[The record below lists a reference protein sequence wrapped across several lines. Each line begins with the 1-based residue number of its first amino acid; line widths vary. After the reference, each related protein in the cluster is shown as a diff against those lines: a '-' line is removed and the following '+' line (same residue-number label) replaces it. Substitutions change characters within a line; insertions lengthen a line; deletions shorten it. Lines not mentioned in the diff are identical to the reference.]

1 MDQVRIFAL
10 GGLDEDGKNMLVVE
24 VNEAIFII
32 EAGLKYPDKG
42 QLGVEFIIPDFSYL
56 IENKER
62 IQGIFITHAHDDV
75 VAALPYL
82 LKQVNAPVYTGALT
96 ANIIHEMLKKE
107 GIKNAKIHRL
117 KRCSKQTIGGVKI
130 RTFPMT
136 HAFPDNFGLAIST
149 DQGYIVYTGEFIV
162 DYDMLQKEYLC
173 DLNELSD
180 IGKKGVL
187 CLLCESQ
194 GADKSGHTA
203 PKHRITS
210 LIEPIFEASEGTRI
224 LISCY
229 SQSLFRIIE
238 IIELA
243 KKFNRKIFF
252 HDKGIRELLKH
263 LETMKYY
270 RVPKEMEINEKNF
283 SDDMEDVV
291 VLISGNG
298 KNLFRTMTNIANHED
313 AHVSFRT
320 SDTIIVAS
328 PIVSGTE
335 LDASNMENEIYKEG
349 GKIYTLDSKTV
360 LSMHPSSEDLKMMLY
375 LFQPKYYIPIKGEYR
390 HLYVNANLAT
400 KMGYSPDRILIL
412 ENGQIALFE
421 NKILKSVAQRL
432 ELEDTMIDGKENW
445 DVTGVV
451 LKDREV
457 LSTDGVMIIGVGVNH
472 KTKEISNGPD
482 VQTRG
487 LIYLKDAEYII
498 KEVGNIMEN
507 CIEKAVKEKR
517 YDNLTVRAEARDKI
531 SKYLMKE
538 TGKRPMVLPVIMEIN
553 S

>member
-32 EAGLKYPDKG
+32 EAGLKYPDTG

-313 AHVSFRT
+313 AHVSFLT

>member
-32 EAGLKYPDKG
+32 EAGLKYPDTG

-56 IENKER
+56 IENKDR

-107 GIKNAKIHRL
+107 GVKNAKIHRL
-117 KRCSKQTIGGVKI
+117 KRCSRQTIGGVKI

-194 GADKSGHTA
+194 AADKSGHTA

-210 LIEPIFEASEGTRI
+210 LIEPIFEASEGRRI

-252 HDKGIRELLKH
+252 HDEGIRELLKH

-270 RVPKEMEINEKNF
+270 RVPKEMEVNEKNF
-283 SDDMEDVV
+283 HDDMEDVV

-313 AHVSFRT
+313 RYVSFRT

-421 NKILKSVAQRL
+421 NTILKSVSDRL
-432 ELEDTMIDGKENW
+432 DLEDTMIDGKENW

-472 KTKEISNGPD
+472 RTKEIANGPD

-498 KEVGNIMEN
+498 KEVGNIMES

-517 YDNLTVRAEARDKI
+517 YENLAVRAEARDKI

-553 S
+553 